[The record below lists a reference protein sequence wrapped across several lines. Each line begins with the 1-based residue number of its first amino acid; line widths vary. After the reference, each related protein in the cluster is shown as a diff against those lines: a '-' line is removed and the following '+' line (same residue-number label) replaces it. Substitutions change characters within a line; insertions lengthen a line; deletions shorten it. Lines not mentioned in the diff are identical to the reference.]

1 MYKTCIICVL
11 HFVPNGIKLRGHI
24 GSELQRKAAA
34 ILSIEKDDNPVY
46 SVVKAIK
53 VRDGSP
59 LDVPMLMFTWDKQK
73 DMHVAAGEKSMEE
86 KEKRK
91 QDELAA
97 IIKDIF
103 RNRKNISYTDLVNEL
118 ITALDIKERT
128 AKSYI
133 RYMKG
138 NDMLKQDRYN
148 NYTL

>member
-1 MYKTCIICVL
+1 ML

-34 ILSIEKDDNPVY
+34 ILSIEKDDNPAY

-59 LDVPMLMFTWDKQK
+59 LDVPMLLFTWDRQK
-73 DMHVAAGEKSMEE
+73 DMHVSAGEKSVEE

-91 QDELAA
+91 QDELAG
-97 IIKDIF
+97 IVKDIF
-103 RNRKNISYTDLVNEL
+103 RNRRRISYTDLVNEL
-118 ITALDIKERT
+118 VAAMEIKERT

-133 RYMKG
+133 RYMKE
-138 NDMLKQDRYN
+138 NDMLKQDSSN
-148 NYTL
+148 NYTT

>member
-1 MYKTCIICVL
+1 M
-11 HFVPNGIKLRGHI
+11 RGHI

-34 ILSIEKDDNPVY
+34 ILSIEKDDNPNY

-59 LDVPMLMFTWDKQK
+59 LDVPMLLFTWDKQK
-73 DMHVAAGEKSMEE
+73 DMHVSAGEKPAED

-91 QDELAA
+91 KEELAG
-97 IIKDIF
+97 IVKDIF
-103 RNRKNISYTDLVNEL
+103 RNRKRISYTDLVTEL
-118 ITALDIKERT
+118 VQTMDIKERT

-133 RYMKG
+133 SYMKNNG
-138 NDMLKQDRYN
+138 MLNQDYSN